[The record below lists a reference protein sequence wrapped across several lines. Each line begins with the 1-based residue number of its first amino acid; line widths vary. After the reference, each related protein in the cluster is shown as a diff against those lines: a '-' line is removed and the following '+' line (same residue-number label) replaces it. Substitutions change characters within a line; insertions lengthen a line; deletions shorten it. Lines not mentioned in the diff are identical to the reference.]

1 MQYYPINLD
10 LRNKRCLV
18 VGGGDVA
25 ERKVSSLLACGAR
38 VKIVT
43 PEATQGL
50 LALAEEGKLELAI
63 RPFAPDDL
71 REVFLVIAST
81 DAAGVNSEISRLAQN
96 AGTLVNVVDD
106 PALCNFI
113 VPATVTRGDLQ
124 ISVSTGGSSPA
135 LAKRIRK
142 DLEARYGVEYG
153 VFAQLL
159 GEIRDTVKAKYTKQ
173 SEREAV
179 FNRLIDSGILELI
192 VSGDQEAARKKALE
206 CI

>member
-1 MQYYPINLD
+1 M
-10 LRNKRCLV
+10 CLV

-25 ERKVSSLLACGAR
+25 ERKVHTLLGCGATVVVVSPQVTDGLR
-38 VKIVT
+38 QLAGDGKI
-43 PEATQGL
+43 
-50 LALAEEGKLELAI
+50 
-63 RPFAPDDL
+63 DL
-71 REVFLVIAST
+71 RVRSFDVEDMDSVFLAVAST
-81 DAAGVNSEISRLAQN
+81 DDWEVNSQVSRLAQQE
-96 AGTLVNVVDD
+96 GKLVNVVDD

-142 DLEARYGVEYG
+142 DLESRYGAEYG
-153 VFAQLL
+153 LFAQLL
-159 GEIRDTVKAKYTKQ
+159 GEIRDTVKGKYSNQ

-179 FNRLIDSGILELI
+179 FNRLIDSGVLELI
-192 VSGDQEAARKKALE
+192 ASGDQEAARKKALE